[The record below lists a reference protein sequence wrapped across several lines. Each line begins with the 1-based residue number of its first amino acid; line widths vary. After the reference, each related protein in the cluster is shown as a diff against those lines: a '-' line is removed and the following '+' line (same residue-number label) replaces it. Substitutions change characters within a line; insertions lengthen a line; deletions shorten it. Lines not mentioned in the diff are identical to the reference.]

1 MNIYLLK
8 TDLEYWHNYGDG
20 EFGMSFLSEKLPVYL
35 FHDQKFTKKEFEEH
49 IQQSITHSIK
59 EAPNRIKATLE
70 LEKPLITFDQVVE
83 NMLKMFDYQ
92 HVVPLRESTI
102 KKEVIYD
109 EKQQEEVAII
119 QIKGKEE
126 KAKEEA
132 EDDFLDM
139 FFQS

>member
-8 TDLEYWHNYGDG
+8 TDLEYWEHYGDG
-20 EFGMSFLSEKLPVYL
+20 ECGIGFLSEKLPVYL

-49 IQQSITHSIK
+49 IKKSIERSIR

-70 LEKPLITFDQVVE
+70 LEKPIITFDQVVE
-83 NMLKMFDYQ
+83 NMIKMFDYQ
-92 HVVPLRESTI
+92 HVMPLRESTL

-109 EKQQEEVAII
+109 EKQQEEIAII
-119 QIKGKEE
+119 QTKVAEE
-126 KAKEEA
+126 KPTEEP